1 MPTTNLDATFWN
13 QRYEEGSTGWDLGAV
28 SPVFKELLQHETRRD
43 IKVLIPG
50 AGNAY
55 EADYLLELGFQHIT
69 IADWSE
75 RVCGPLNEKYA
86 HRPEMHIECI
96 DFFQLQPTFDLIL
109 EQTFFCAL
117 DPALRPAYV
126 NKMANLL
133 PTGGVLTG
141 VLFDR
146 EFEGGP
152 PFGGQAADYAELFK
166 PMFLTHIWEPCKCSV
181 APRAG
186 TELMFRII
194 KK

>member
-1 MPTTNLDATFWN
+1 MPTINLDATFWN

-28 SPVFKELLQHETRRD
+28 SPVFKELLQHENRRD
-43 IKVLIPG
+43 SKVLIPG

-55 EADYLLELGFQHIT
+55 EADYLLELGYQHIT

-75 RVCGPLNEKYA
+75 RVCGQLKQKYA
-86 HRPEMHIECI
+86 GRREVHIACI
-96 DFFQLQPTFDLIL
+96 DFFQLQPSFDLIL

-146 EFEGGP
+146 DFDGGP
-152 PFGGQAADYAELFK
+152 PFGGRAADYAELFT
-166 PMFLTHIWEPCKCSV
+166 PHFLTDIWEPCRCSV
-181 APRAG
+181 LPRAG

>member
-1 MPTTNLDATFWN
+1 MRLMNLDAAFWN
-13 QRYEEGSTGWDLGAV
+13 QRYEEGSTGWDLGTV
-28 SPVFKELLQHETRRD
+28 SPVFKELLQHEPRRN
-43 IKVLIPG
+43 IRVLIPG

-55 EADYLLELGFQHIT
+55 EADYLLELGYQNIT

-75 RVCGPLNEKYA
+75 RVCGQLNEKYA
-86 HRPEMHIECI
+86 HQPEVHIECI
-96 DFFQLQPTFDLIL
+96 DFFQLQPAFDLIL

-117 DPALRPAYV
+117 DPSLRSAYAK
-126 NKMANLL
+126 KMAELL
-133 PTGGVLTG
+133 APGGVLTG

-152 PFGGQAADYAELFK
+152 PFGGRASEYAELFN
-166 PMFLTHIWEPCKCSV
+166 PLFSTEIWEPCMCSV